1 MECFTITNK
10 ANKAEVLIYED
21 ISASSSGAFVRALR
35 DVKADEITVRINS
48 SGGNVFDAIAM
59 TNALRDHPARVT
71 TIVDG
76 LAASAASFIATA
88 GDEVVMNRNSE
99 LMIHNPKAMGAG
111 GAQDMRSL
119 ADRLDAVR
127 DNIASMYVARAGG
140 TVEQWREVMAAETWY
155 SADEAVQAGLA
166 DRVSEQPAVTNSHDL
181 SAFHYA
187 GRSHAPD
194 PLMFQPINH
203 IDSAPVETPQR
214 EDGIMPTLNE
224 GLAALFGVPADAD
237 DETIL
242 TAARER
248 LDAAVDTPEPVEPVE
263 PTIEQAAAIAA
274 KSGLTLVNSETL
286 VALQEQARA
295 GAEARAL
302 QVRQAHELVVE
313 NAINEGRIAPSSRD
327 HWMTQLAADPEGI
340 KNVIDSLPAV
350 IPVTEVGHSIS
361 NEADDENALYSM
373 LFGATVKDGATN
385 V

>member
-1 MECFTITNK
+1 MECFTISNK
-10 ANKAEVLIYED
+10 ADTAEVLIYED
-21 ISASSSGAFVRALR
+21 IAPSSSGAFVRALR
-35 DVKADEITVRINS
+35 DLKAEAITVRINS

-99 LMIHNPKAMGAG
+99 LMIHNPKAVAAG
-111 GAQDMRSL
+111 GANDMRSL

-166 DRVSEQPAVTNSHDL
+166 DRVSDQPAVTNSFDL
-181 SAFHYA
+181 SAFKYS
-187 GRSHAPD
+187 GRADAPV
-194 PLMFQPINH
+194 PAMFQPINNN
-203 IDSAPVETPQR
+203 IDSAPVETPKR
-214 EDGIMPTLNE
+214 EEGDMPTLHE
-224 GLAALFGVPADAD
+224 GLAELFGVPADAD
-237 DETIL
+237 DDAIL
-242 TAARER
+242 AAARER
-248 LDAAVDTPEPVEPVE
+248 LDAAAEPVEPVEPAE
-263 PTIEQAAAIAA
+263 PTIEQAAAVAA

-302 QVRQAHELVVE
+302 QVREAHERIVDS
-313 NAINEGRIAPSSRD
+313 AISDGRIAPSSRE

-340 KNVIDSLPAV
+340 QNVIAALPAV

-361 NEADDENALYSM
+361 NEADDDNALYNS
-373 LFGATVKDGATN
+373 LFGATVKEHSNG
-385 V
+385 